1 MVIFDKEKEIILE
14 GETTSK
20 WVEMVRRNKMSEIN
34 KNKAPIAA
42 NFARDLA
49 NENTQK
55 DMDDQIE
62 RINASILKAATR
74 GEFKVPAIVPKSAF
88 KKIKAKYEEYG
99 YTIVKQSSCW
109 YDMTVLE
116 IRWDGKIDDSGD
128 I

>member
-1 MVIFDKEKEIILE
+1 
-14 GETTSK
+14 
-20 WVEMVRRNKMSEIN
+20 MSEIN
-34 KNKAPIAA
+34 KDKAPIAA

-55 DMDDQIE
+55 DINDQIE

-74 GEFKVPAIVPKSAF
+74 GDFRVPVIVPKSAF

-99 YTIVKQSSCW
+99 YTIIKQNSCW
-109 YDMTVLE
+109 YDMAVLE
-116 IRWDGKIDDSGD
+116 IRWDGDSNDSGN

>member
-1 MVIFDKEKEIILE
+1 MGAFDKEKEIILE

-42 NFARDLA
+42 NFAKDLA

-55 DMDDQIE
+55 DINDQIE
-62 RINASILKAATR
+62 RINASILRAATR

-88 KKIKAKYEEYG
+88 EKIKAKYEEYG
-99 YTIVKQSSCW
+99 YTIVRQSSCW
-109 YDMTVLE
+109 YDMAVLE
-116 IRWDGKIDDSGD
+116 IRWDGKTDDSGD

>member
-1 MVIFDKEKEIILE
+1 
-14 GETTSK
+14 
-20 WVEMVRRNKMSEIN
+20 MSEIN
-34 KNKAPIAA
+34 KDKAPVAA

-49 NENTQK
+49 NEVNQK
-55 DMDDQIE
+55 DINDQIE

-99 YTIVKQSSCW
+99 YTIIKQSSCW

-116 IRWDGKIDDSGD
+116 IRWDGKTDDNRN

>member
-1 MVIFDKEKEIILE
+1 
-14 GETTSK
+14 
-20 WVEMVRRNKMSEIN
+20 MSEIN

-62 RINASILKAATR
+62 RINALILKAATR
-74 GEFKVPAIVPKSAF
+74 GDFKVPVIVPKRAF

-109 YDMTVLE
+109 CDMAVLE
-116 IRWDGKIDDSGD
+116 IRWDGKTDDSGD